1 MKTLENTTFDSAV
14 DGGFTPVPA
23 GTYPA
28 HVSEVVINTFEDSG
42 KSVYNL
48 SFKVADEVKN
58 LEVPKLS
65 SDGNGGY
72 VEDTDSDGNT
82 VTVSAEFIAG
92 KTFRLD
98 KGMWLTPNPEQGKG
112 WQNKTYVK
120 YCQSLGVQFPETED
134 GKLQLAEI
142 EDADIL
148 GHPCFIKVEEV
159 AWENKKTGDSGKSVK
174 AVDITAW
181 QEGSKLSADELSSD
195 DLPF

>member
-1 MKTLENTTFDSAV
+1 MKKLDNTTFDETT

-28 HVSEVVINTFEDSG
+28 HVSEVTINSFDDSG

-48 SFKVADEVKN
+48 SFKVADEVSN
-58 LEVPKLS
+58 LQVPKLV

-72 VEDTDSDGNT
+72 NNDTDSDGNELKI
-82 VTVSAEFIAG
+82 SGDFIAG

-120 YCQSLGVQFPETED
+120 YCQALGVKFPETED

-142 EDADIL
+142 EDEDIL
-148 GHPCFIKVEEV
+148 GHPCLIKVQEV
-159 AWENKKTGDSGKSVK
+159 EWENKKTGDSGKSVK
-174 AVDITAW
+174 AVDLVSW
-181 QEGSKLSADELSSD
+181 QEGSKLSSDELSSD